1 MHSADVVQAAHGGR
15 FHARWPD
22 AFDLAR
28 GRFRAGTKTARV
40 DRPWYAS
47 FNWLLAL
54 ACVLVTAGGIVFI
67 GSATLHTPSESGEVR
82 NQTIYALLGICLMF
96 GFSFVDYHVW
106 QRWAA
111 PIYAVN
117 VGLLVFILL
126 IGHSALGAQRWISI
140 GSFTFQPSE
149 PAKLS
154 LAVAL
159 AALLCRGSY
168 QKLQEL
174 LLPLAAVA
182 IPAVLILKQPDLGT
196 TLVIGAILTAEL
208 YFGLPNLLDFGIYV
222 GGIVAASAF
231 VLTSEKILKPFQ
243 RARLLVFLN
252 PKSDPQGA
260 GWNLNQSKI
269 AVGSG
274 EWFGK
279 GLYKGTQTQ
288 LNFVPEHSR
297 DFIFTVVGE
306 EVGFVGALVLI
317 ALYVAIVAGALRAV
331 FAARDRF
338 GVLLGVGLVAMLA
351 FHMIVNIG
359 MTIGIMPITGIPLP
373 FMSYGGSS
381 ILTNY
386 IAVGILLNIAMQR
399 DRLVFDEGPS
409 ANAKA
414 LARPLI

>member
-1 MHSADVVQAAHGGR
+1 
-15 FHARWPD
+15 
-22 AFDLAR
+22 
-28 GRFRAGTKTARV
+28 V

-54 ACVLVTAGGIVFI
+54 ACVLVTVGGIIFI

-82 NQTIYALLGICLMF
+82 NQTLYAVLGILLMC
-96 GFSFVDYHVW
+96 GFAFVDYHVW

-111 PIYAVN
+111 PLYVVN
-117 VGLLVFILL
+117 VVLLVFILL
-126 IGHSALGAQRWISI
+126 TGHSALGAQRWISI

-154 LAVAL
+154 VAIAI
-159 AALLCRGSY
+159 AALLCRSSY
-168 QKLQEL
+168 RTLQEL
-174 LLPLAAVA
+174 ILPLIVVA

-208 YFGLPNLLDFGIYV
+208 FFGLPNLLDFGIYV
-222 GGIVAASAF
+222 GGAVAAAAF
-231 VLTSEKILKPFQ
+231 VFTSEKILKPFQ

-252 PKSDPQGA
+252 PKADPQGA
-260 GWNLNQSKI
+260 GWTLNQSKI

-288 LNFVPEHSR
+288 RNFVPEHSR

-306 EVGFVGALVLI
+306 EVGYVGALVLL
-317 ALYVAIVAGALRAV
+317 ALYVAIVVGALRAV
-331 FAARDRF
+331 FTARDRF

-351 FHMIVNIG
+351 FHMVVNIG

-386 IAVGILLNIAMQR
+386 IAVGILLNMALQR
-399 DRLVFDEGPS
+399 DRLVFDEGPT

-414 LARPLI
+414 TARPHI

>member
-1 MHSADVVQAAHGGR
+1 MPGVRLGGGR
-15 FHARWPD
+15 EEN
-22 AFDLAR
+22 
-28 GRFRAGTKTARV
+28 GV

-47 FNWLLAL
+47 FNWTLAI
-54 ACVLVTAGGIVFI
+54 ACVVVTLAGLVFI
-67 GSATLHTPSESGEVR
+67 SSATLHTPSESNEVR
-82 NQTIYALLGICLMF
+82 NQAVYALLGIGLMF
-96 GFSFVDYHVW
+96 AVAFIDYHVW
-106 QRWAA
+106 QRWAL
-111 PIYAVN
+111 PIYIVN
-117 VGLLVFILL
+117 VALLAFILFK
-126 IGHSALGAQRWISI
+126 GHSALGAQRWIAI

-154 LAVAL
+154 LAIAI
-159 AALLCRGSY
+159 AALLCRGSFK
-168 QKLQEL
+168 KLQEL
-174 LLPLAAVA
+174 ALPLIVVGV
-182 IPAVLILKQPDLGT
+182 PALLILKQPDLGT
-196 TLVIGAILTAEL
+196 TLVIGAILSAEL
-208 YFGLPNLLDFGIYV
+208 FFGLPNLMDFAIYV
-222 GGIVAASAF
+222 GGIAAAAAF

-252 PKSDPQGA
+252 PKADPQGA

-279 GLYKGTQTQ
+279 GLFRGTQTQ

-306 EVGFVGALVLI
+306 EAGYIGALALLAFYVLI
-317 ALYVAIVAGALRAV
+317 IIGGLRSV

-338 GVLLGVGLVAMLA
+338 GVLLGVGLVGMLA

-386 IAVGILLNIAMQR
+386 IAIGILLNIALQR
-399 DRLVFDEGPS
+399 DRLVFDS
-409 ANAKA
+409 TK
-414 LARPLI
+414 R

>member
-1 MHSADVVQAAHGGR
+1 M
-15 FHARWPD
+15 
-22 AFDLAR
+22 
-28 GRFRAGTKTARV
+28 
-40 DRPWYAS
+40 
-47 FNWLLAL
+47 LAL
-54 ACVLVTAGGIVFI
+54 ACVLVTVCGIVFI
-67 GSATLHTPSESGEVR
+67 GSATLHTPSEAGEVR
-82 NQTIYALLGICLMF
+82 NQTIYALLGIVLMF
-96 GFSFVDYHVW
+96 GFAFVDYHVW
-106 QRWAA
+106 QRWAL
-111 PIYAVN
+111 PLYVIN
-117 VGLLVFILL
+117 VGLLIFILL
-126 IGHSALGAQRWISI
+126 KGHSALGAQRWISI

-154 LAVAL
+154 LAVAI
-159 AALLCRGSY
+159 AALLCRSSY
-168 QKLQEL
+168 AKLQEL
-174 LLPLAAVA
+174 VLPLIVVAV
-182 IPAVLILKQPDLGT
+182 PALLILKQPDLGT

-208 YFGLPNLLDFGIYV
+208 FFGLPNLLDFGIYV
-222 GGIVAASAF
+222 GGLVAASAY

-252 PKSDPQGA
+252 PKADPQGA

-306 EVGFVGALVLI
+306 EVGFVGALVLLT
-317 ALYVAIVAGALRAV
+317 LYVVIVAGALRAV

-338 GVLLGVGLVAMLA
+338 GMLLGIGLVAMLA

-381 ILTNY
+381 IMTNY
-386 IAVGILLNIAMQR
+386 IAVGILVNIAMQS

-414 LARPLI
+414 TAKPHI